1 MKGLQDKVVVVT
13 GGASGIGHATVQ
25 RLASE
30 GAKVAIVA
38 VDGPRATQAA
48 TAIGGAT
55 IGLTGDVSS
64 ETDVRRYFA
73 EIKDHFGHID
83 GLHNN
88 AGVGGS
94 YSQLVDLDLATIER
108 LIAVNYL
115 GVFLNLREMLR
126 VARAAGTRATIVN
139 TASVTGRQPA
149 PMLGAYG
156 STKAAVIS
164 LTRTAAFETA
174 RTGTRV
180 NAVMPGPI
188 ETPMLGRLDQDYQAA
203 MRAAIPAGRL
213 GRPEEVAAMAAFLLS
228 DEAPFATGG
237 VYPVDGGG
245 PRSQPPA

>member
-1 MKGLQDKVVVVT
+1 VKGLKDKVVVIT
-13 GGASGIGHATVQ
+13 GGASGIGRATAE

-30 GAKVAIVA
+30 GSKVAIVD
-38 VDGPRATQAA
+38 VDGQRAAEAA
-48 TAIGGAT
+48 AAIGGAT
-55 IGLTGDVSS
+55 IGVAGDVSS
-64 ETDVRRYFA
+64 EADVQRYFA
-73 EIKDHFGHID
+73 EIKRHFD
-83 GLHNN
+83 ALHNN

-126 VARAAGTRATIVN
+126 VARAAGTPVAIVN
-139 TASVTGRQPA
+139 TASITGQQPA

-174 RTGTRV
+174 RSGTRV

-188 ETPMLGRLDQDYQAA
+188 ETPMLERLNPEYYAA
-203 MRAAIPAGRL
+203 MRAAVPAGRL
-213 GRPEEVAAMAAFLLS
+213 GKPEEVAAMAAFLLS

>member
-1 MKGLQDKVVVVT
+1 MKGLKDKVVIVT
-13 GGASGIGHATVQ
+13 GGASGIGRATAE

-30 GAKVAIVA
+30 GSKVAIVD
-38 VDGPRATQAA
+38 VDGQRAAEAA
-48 TAIGGAT
+48 AAIGGAT
-55 IGLTGDVSS
+55 IGVAGDVSS
-64 ETDVRRYFA
+64 EADVQRYFA
-73 EIKDHFGHID
+73 EIKRHFGHID
-83 GLHNN
+83 ALHNN

-126 VARAAGTRATIVN
+126 VARAADTPVTIVN
-139 TASVTGRQPA
+139 TASITGQQPA

-174 RTGTRV
+174 RSGTRV

-188 ETPMLGRLDQDYQAA
+188 ETPMLERLNPEYYAA
-203 MRAAIPAGRL
+203 MRAAVPAGRL
-213 GRPEEVAAMAAFLLS
+213 GKPEEVAAMAAFLLS

>member
-1 MKGLQDKVVVVT
+1 MKGLKDKVVIVT
-13 GGASGIGHATVQ
+13 GGASGIGRATAE
-25 RLASE
+25 RLAAE
-30 GAKVAIVA
+30 GSKVAIVD
-38 VDGPRATQAA
+38 VDGERAAQAA
-48 TAIGGAT
+48 TEIGGAT
-55 IGLTGDVSS
+55 IGLAGDVSS
-64 ETDVRRYFA
+64 EADVQRYFA
-73 EIKDHFGHID
+73 EIKRHFGHID
-83 GLHNN
+83 ALHNN

-108 LIAVNYL
+108 MIAVNYL

-126 VARAAGTRATIVN
+126 VARAVGTPAAIVN
-139 TASVTGRQPA
+139 TASITGQQPA

-180 NAVMPGPI
+180 NAVLPGPI
-188 ETPMLGRLDQDYQAA
+188 ETPMLERLNREYYAA
-203 MRAAIPAGRL
+203 MRAAVPAGRL